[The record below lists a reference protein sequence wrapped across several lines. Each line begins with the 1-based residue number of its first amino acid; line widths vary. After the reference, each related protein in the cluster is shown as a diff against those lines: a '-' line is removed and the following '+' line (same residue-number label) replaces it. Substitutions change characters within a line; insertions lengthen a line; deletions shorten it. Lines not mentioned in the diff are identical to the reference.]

1 MSEDLIPLLAFF
13 IGFFVAFSIIELF
26 IIFAL
31 NRLSKKYWEFV
42 IDELIRAK
50 VHHGK
55 LIQMMAIIGIIVV
68 LAFIWFATPLSQ
80 VISAATPIL
89 KTFSII
95 LLVVMVV
102 IYFTTTRKMAKMA
115 LEKKV
120 HQYIYFVIS
129 IIAFAFVVIMMDQS
143 YNSYQNYIQ
152 TQFVETTT
160 QNIQATLDEKEEE
173 RLIVQFKEDY
183 LAGKCEDIDYSE
195 NLTAGFTHFVYIK
208 TDLELASAKTGPVRE
223 DMPYLKGQKCTDG
236 ENTFLLNEEGK
247 WYWVI
252 KE

>member
-1 MSEDLIPLLAFF
+1 MSEDLIPLITFF

-42 IDELIRAK
+42 IDELIRLK

-55 LIQMMAIIGIIVV
+55 LIQVMALIGIIAV
-68 LAFIWFATPLSQ
+68 LAFIWFLTPLSQ
-80 VISAATPIL
+80 VIGTATPIL

-95 LLVVMVV
+95 LFVVMVV
-102 IYFTTTRKMAKMA
+102 IYFMTTRKMTKMA
-115 LEKKV
+115 LEKRV

-129 IIAFAFVVIMMDQS
+129 IIIFAFVVIMMDQS

-152 TQFVETTT
+152 TQFVETAA
-160 QNIQATLDEKEEE
+160 QNIQATLDEQEEQ
-173 RLIVQFKEDY
+173 RLIAQFKKDY
-183 LAGKCEDIDYSE
+183 LAGRCEEINYTE
-195 NLTAGFTHFVYIK
+195 ELTTGLTHFVYIK
-208 TDLELASAKTGPVRE
+208 TDLELASAQTVPVEE

-252 KE
+252 AE